1 MFYKSSL
8 VELGRVVS
16 HFDTHGCS
24 MTGQCNS
31 GIYYEM
37 RSQAGSLDIY
47 TSTATN
53 QFRLLARGLDPNLQ
67 IVRV

>member
-1 MFYKSSL
+1 MKQDANTLGGKAPHFFYNSSL

-53 QFRLLARGLDPNLQ
+53 
-67 IVRV
+67 